1 MPRSDQGSRSPPRES
16 ARLPSSTSANRADPR
31 ALPRL
36 PDVGPGDQR
45 REQQRRAGRVFGE
58 QKRGKLVDFLNGPL
72 YPSAEVR
79 AALRDITSGNNGAYK
94 AQAGWDACTGLGV
107 PDGQKPID
115 ALKGS

>member
-1 MPRSDQGSRSPPRES
+1 MQTH
-16 ARLPSSTSANRADPR
+16 ARYRDCLTSVRVTSGASSNGALVASSAN
-31 ALPRL
+31 
-36 PDVGPGDQR
+36 
-45 REQQRRAGRVFGE
+45 